1 MNLHPINENSTTG
14 TKYDNY
20 RDLWL
25 NFSQID
31 MLDEMKK
38 ILQQGLI
45 SKSLI
50 IWNRHQTAFD
60 LSATS
65 ILDILNSLPRPMIE
79 NMVFLGKFVPDCLS
93 LMKDQRDLSRALEL
107 LSTWIVATTTSLE
120 SENKTVWPQIGI
132 DFAQGMLDVL
142 ESQQNVNKDE
152 LGLNSVRIPLLIQAH
167 KNQKVHI
174 MKLLIDCYRFGTT
187 LF

>member
-1 MNLHPINENSTTG
+1 MMIQLGDGKNVI
-14 TKYDNY
+14 
-20 RDLWL
+20 
-25 NFSQID
+25 FQC
-31 MLDEMKK
+31 
-38 ILQQGLI
+38 
-45 SKSLI
+45 
-50 IWNRHQTAFD
+50 
-60 LSATS
+60 LSA
-65 ILDILNSLPRPMIE
+65 DCK
-79 NMVFLGKFVPDCLS
+79 VVHDCLS

-174 MKLLIDCYRFGTT
+174 MQFFIDLGIVLMPPLIGTHDYST
-187 LF
+187 